1 MLVKKTPVVLKA
13 GQKIPP
19 GMVRTI
25 IRLAIPKGVVKKPA
39 KRAATKK
46 KAPKRRVGTKKKPAT
61 RKGKYANV
69 TARKPRKKKTYPP
82 ESMPGVPL
90 GYTL

>member
-39 KRAATKK
+39 KRAAAKK
-46 KAPKRRVGTKKKPAT
+46 KAPKKKAPPKKKKRASPST
-61 RKGKYANV
+61 KFDIDFGKNKGF
-69 TARKPRKKKTYPP
+69 
-82 ESMPGVPL
+82 
-90 GYTL
+90 